1 MKNKLFAMLMLV
13 VILAQVLGQTAY
25 NTTLVASEI
34 SSQIDSEQSLNSET
48 HDSEQVTSEDQVEN
62 VSESTSKTS
71 SETTSSEVD
80 SEALANI
87 DQDDERSLN
96 SSNRIDGSDILRKVA
111 MSPGDIYE
119 GDDISNTIE
128 IAFDPSDSG
137 TVLNDGEKWDKVT
150 VTLDPEL
157 QVNDSFGIE
166 ITQASPN
173 IITGWDTNTLS
184 DGSTEIT
191 FDINQDAVEAGGQT
205 VGIVFISNVINGTD
219 LAKYSINVEAC
230 GDQGTCYEGDA
241 SITYHDPASFEI
253 TKEMTSPK
261 YASAGKEITYEI
273 TMSTI
278 GTGEISGIP
287 QIIDSLPDNVEYV
300 SSTPEGVYDGSTVI
314 WDWTDEDIAA
324 RTKTVE
330 ITIIANDDFYAEG
343 DTLTNTADAFYND
356 EVVDEAESNED
367 IYPGFFINLPD
378 GSIEK
383 NGSPTTN
390 PDGATTAPGDQI
402 FWNFDNIN
410 YEGNAT
416 LNNYTLTDVF
426 PQNEDG
432 SDMLLV
438 DEVCY
443 GAVKE
448 EPNTFVNTTVTYK
461 DGSTKILTIDMDTNG
476 DNCISIPDEANITR
490 GGVESITWN
499 YGNVILPFKIVGAGV
514 NTTISNTVEAGTAI
528 DNNLDADYDIPQGGD
543 GKWDICPPPY
553 ISYDNGDGT
562 TECRDEDGSQITL
575 TDGEVYGIFHKEI
588 SDTTGDI
595 EDIGYG
601 DKITYKLTLGNAKAS
616 PGNLLV
622 DGIYDVLPEGLEYI
636 EGSTVISSDI
646 PDSTEESYDSDTNIL
661 SYSFL
666 KDREPLAIAP
676 GETYTIEFQAK
687 VTSKQIEQLINDAYL
702 VSNTP
707 DNILNGSGTD
717 NTTEPIDFDGDG
729 NFENVY
735 VDNASVYVNKA
746 KVEIEKSIENTSK
759 LFVPSNIDETRSTVN
774 YQFMFSNKDN
784 LIGNR
789 YAPITN
795 PVIVDT
801 LPNKIKLD
809 ESSLTFDY
817 SHAPSITG
825 QTIDVSNDGMSSPI
839 DGDGQVVTFSFEGV
853 LNPSEYIIVNY
864 NADIK
869 DYATGGTF
877 KNTVEFKVDDKNY
890 YSDNS
895 TFTADATGLVEEI
908 ASQSIKKTA
917 STTEASIGEIIE
929 YTVEVENTGTMP
941 LTDVTFI
948 DDIPHKGIVE
958 TDVNTILAALPK
970 VVYIERGGE
979 PVEEE
984 VNFKVTYTN
993 KSGNSLTVTLSQG
1006 MLESFVIENEVE
1018 NITSIEAV
1026 LPVTLYP
1033 GDVAELIFDVTTP
1046 ISGDGSAQVGDK
1058 VQNTAH
1064 FTSTPVKSDGST
1076 EDELDNDSNTV
1087 ETTIVGPQEGE
1098 YTIGDFVYFDLDN
1111 NGKYDEEFDKPAAN
1125 SQMQLYNSSGDLVAV
1140 TTTDSNGYYA
1150 FSALAP
1156 DNYTVKKQTGYF
1168 DTWYQVYPEGSSTES
1183 LSQDAIVTDSNN
1195 LDVDFRIVPASI
1207 IGTVYYDGYD
1217 ADTSDSNY
1225 YDSTYDLDNEEALVT
1240 HDSKVA
1246 ESKVEL
1252 YDESN
1257 NLLETTTT
1265 EDGIY
1270 AFYNLKAGTYNV
1282 KITPIITSSDGKQYL
1297 LTAKSDTTTITLDR
1311 GEVANGFTGDHDD
1324 LNFGYIE
1331 PVTVDGT
1338 VWYDGNVND
1347 EYDSGENTSSDYPQ
1361 NRNLKVELVD
1371 DAGNPISYSVDYS
1384 DIGITANSP
1393 ITTTT
1398 DNADG
1403 TYNFALLP
1411 GDYKVKVD
1419 YTTETPNPIHGYDNI
1434 LNSSFT
1440 ENSDGLSSTLTN
1452 VVKASTPDTAY
1463 GDNNLGIYQNGYI
1476 EGNVYEDLNY
1486 NGEFDDTDTAA
1497 SNISISLLD
1506 IEGNPIL
1513 DESGNPTQ
1521 ATVDSD
1527 GDYQF
1532 TEVDAALTYQLQM
1545 TAGNSDDMFIDYN
1558 TPVSGT
1564 TDTKITVDSDSSTA
1578 LYTDGTNT
1586 VFGLKPDQSLIDVD
1600 GSVYQYAQIND
1611 TAFIDM
1617 DGDGQQD
1624 YINLDQYKS
1633 DIIIHLTG
1641 TDGMGYDV
1649 NRQATTDSNGSASFD
1664 QINPGKSY
1672 KIAFE
1677 IPDGYKVTW
1686 KDRGD
1691 NATDSDIN
1699 RSSYDSYL
1707 DLYAKDSKKIDG
1719 GMYQPVDIS
1728 GYVFTDTDRNGYL
1741 TEDDTPAS
1749 NTTVTIKYDSAT
1761 DPTTVNVTTDSN
1773 GYFELTGVEPGNYS
1787 TSVTLPDSSYEYSIT
1802 GINGSGVI
1810 ANDVKT
1816 DGTTATQLVLSGGSN
1831 DQDFDTG
1838 YNQRTSISGKIYLDT
1853 NTNLT
1858 WDSSELLI
1866 DDISVSLYD
1875 KAGSVVATA
1884 TTDTDGYYEF
1894 TGLEPGEYH
1903 IEASTVNY
1911 AHYENEDEVPSI
1923 QADAKTP
1930 NFTAYSNTAVENVDG
1945 ALTINGD
1952 TTHYLISDYV
1962 WEDTNYNNIQDSS
1975 ESGISDAIVTL
1986 LDASGNP
1993 LTYTDSYPDL
2003 GINSGDVVSTTTDN
2017 NGNYLL
2023 IAEGAGDYQVQVN
2036 TGDKYYLAETNI
2048 GSDDTIDSDFMA
2060 DGTDTYVGT
2069 TDITVDRDTRDL
2081 DVGASD
2087 KGTISGYVYNDENSN
2102 NIYDLGIDKT
2112 IGKSQV
2118 GLFTNDGDTDLDD
2131 ETLIE
2136 TVKSDSDGYYQFTD
2150 LEAGHYLVKYEN
2162 LTPKN
2167 AFWLHEADGTL
2178 YLDNSGYEAH
2188 RDINLSYGQ
2197 DLLDQNAGQSNQSIL
2212 TGIVFEDMIAD
2223 GVYTSSE
2230 DTKLSGVQVTMYNAD
2245 DGSIAI
2251 NNVDEELTTTTNSSG
2266 QYIFNNII
2274 PGDYYIEF
2282 TAPAGFVSSE
2292 VIPSGAETSSNND
2305 AQTADGVIKTGTIT
2319 VEEDKGYL
2327 TYSDAA
2333 LYEPLEISGYFYD
2346 DYNIDGKYT
2355 DGLDQ
2360 PIANGNV
2367 SLVNDDTDQK
2377 ISMAT
2382 DTSGF
2387 YQFKDV
2393 VPANYHLEFD
2403 TSGYDVISKL
2413 GTDNTAFDNDLN
2425 QDSTTDSIRYV
2436 SGNKYDV
2443 ENDAAVYNLV
2453 NISGYIYEDM
2463 NNDGYYQ
2470 VDGEKGITTGISL
2483 YDADGLVETI
2493 TTNTDGSY
2501 QFTDLTP
2508 GDYYVQVDN
2517 PGNEFT
2523 VAKQGNNASGIA
2535 SELDDSLIFKAQT
2548 LYSGH
2553 DDTINFDGGY
2563 YQLTDISGQVF
2574 FDSDT
2579 NLILNDSEFGITDLD
2594 ISLYAE
2600 DDTIMPVATTTT
2612 DSDGNY
2618 QFKDIIPGNYIV
2630 RSSSTVF
2637 GDYED
2642 MPEDYKIKS
2651 DMQTPVFT
2659 AYSNTSR
2666 DNVDGAVTQGTDV
2679 YLIGNYVWEDTN
2691 YNGLQDNDESPY
2703 SGMQVEL
2710 IDIDGNVVDT
2720 YTTTADGKYYF
2731 FAPKGDYTLS
2741 FTAGDDYH
2749 FTKEV
2754 LLNNDIDSNVPE
2766 ATENISTVDI
2776 TVDSNDLSYD
2786 AGVRKD
2792 GNISGRVY
2800 YDIDANGSW
2809 DQTVD
2814 KSNETRTVSLYSGSH
2829 LIETKEI
2836 SLTQD
2841 GSQGTYNFTN
2851 LERGDYRLEFSD
2863 DTNKFWVQNED
2874 GKLIF
2879 DNGSEGLAKRELSLE
2894 YGQTVSNQDAGYSTG
2909 ASLAGFVYEDNDYD
2923 GTFSRYL
2930 STPNNTDLPIANMEV
2945 KLLDNN
2951 SNVIATT
2958 TTSSTGFY
2966 SFGNLEPYQSYST
2979 EITNKD
2985 DDSDGVD
2992 DFTVTQ
2998 LGTAST
3004 EYTNDMISSSSIG
3017 TVMHILSDSEYNNKD
3032 YDGGLLEYANL
3043 SGYVYEDSEVNST
3056 MDTTDKGLHNI
3067 TVNLYDQDNK
3077 FIESTKTDSD
3087 GYYSFEN
3094 IYPGYYY
3101 VEFELDGYEVSP
3113 IGKVATAFDNDIDAS
3128 YKTKT
3133 INVASGTSDSVNFDA
3148 AVYKPVSV
3156 GGTIYIDG
3164 NANGVFDSVTEAGLG
3179 SIKVSLYNDQNE
3191 LIGTQNSSSDGS
3203 FEFTN
3208 LLPDEYY
3215 TVVDTKDYLIAPLAI
3230 SGDVTNNL
3238 KQDKTTDIQYV
3249 PSSASNY
3256 MDYDGGLYKNT
3267 DISGKI
3273 YLDTNADL
3281 TRQSDE
3287 WLIPDLNVV
3296 LLDGSGAEVTSTTT
3310 DSNGFY
3316 QFTDLTPGEYQ
3327 VVADTTD
3334 YATYEN
3340 EDETPS
3346 IQNDGQSPVFTALSA
3361 TPVVN
3366 VDGALT
3372 IGGDDHHFI
3381 ISDYVW
3387 EDTNYDGIQEGSE
3400 PAMSDVKVRLV
3411 DGSGNTLT
3419 YQDSY
3424 PGLGITAGDKVET
3437 TTDSNGYYMLIAE
3450 DSVEYT
3456 VETEASTDYYATGA
3470 DTSNDTLDNDFTG
3483 VSGST
3488 NIGHYNYTPTKDTTD
3503 VDSGYSEVGTI
3514 AGNVYDD
3521 QNLNFKFDEDS
3532 DLDVADIEVT
3542 LTTSLGKVLATTTTN
3557 SSGYYQFKD
3566 LEAGSYVVKF
3576 QSLKGLKGF
3585 YIPESDGSIIL
3596 DNGGYEAHRKV
3607 KIAYGEDKLHENA
3620 GRSESLLLSGITYE
3634 DMIADGVYDPKED
3647 ILLPGV
3653 NADLMTL
3660 DKTSGDYVVAI
3671 DGIGDE
3677 LSRVTNVAGQYMMG
3691 HIIPLTYKVR
3701 FSVPDGYEP
3710 TNVVA
3715 GDGATTKGNDAI
3727 VTDGSYETSI
3737 FELEEGHYYNTIADA
3752 SYYKPVTIEGNY
3764 FEDMDTDGV
3773 YDEDLDNLLSGYDV
3787 NLIDSDG
3794 NVVDT
3799 VQTNSSGHYLFA
3811 DVVPGYYQVQFDNSE
3826 FDAISKLGTANTSL
3840 ANDLTQDG
3848 MTAQGRYTSGNTYSV
3863 ENDGAVYNYASLE
3876 GYAYEDDNNNGLFD
3890 AGETGLR
3897 SKVTVYDNSGN
3908 AIKSAY
3914 SNHNGYYEF
3923 TDLIPGKYYVSFEA
3937 PDSSYHPANSGDNSL
3952 GIASEINNSYTTP
3965 KQSLYSSQRNTV
3977 DFDGGMYRLGSIS
3990 GQVFWDANEDLD
4002 VNGYD
4007 FGIWD
4012 VTVSLYRAQDLKSKA
4027 TPTPIATT
4035 VTDSEGNYVFENL
4048 VPGDYVVKVDP
4059 SYFGYFEDMP
4069 GDYQVKDTGHTELFT
4084 VVSGTV
4090 RTSVDAAITRGLG
4103 INYIGDYVWED
4114 VDGDGKQETSEPAYA
4129 NATVNLIDSDG
4140 NVIDTTTTDENGY
4153 YDFFANSGE
4162 YKVEF
4167 VVADDY
4173 HFTKTANA
4181 DSELDSD
4188 AIETTENTA
4197 TTEVFDGTYNRR
4209 DIDAGVRRDANISGR
4224 VYYDKDASGTYNNGD
4239 ESTEP
4244 RTVSLYKTGKLLR
4257 SDQLI
4262 ATQEIDTN
4270 AGGVYNFT
4278 NLTEGNYRL
4287 EFSDDTNRFWI
4298 ENSDG
4303 LLEFDN
4309 NTEAIAT
4316 RNVKVKY
4323 GQTLTDQ
4330 DAGYAYG
4337 AAISGYMFND
4347 DNYNGKFESDERP
4360 ESNVKIDLYNKDDEK
4375 IATATTDSDGHYG
4388 FTNLEPNK
4396 QYYVIAGNKD
4406 VNNDGVYDYTVTAK
4420 QVLNSKFDNDM
4431 KVTDGN
4437 IQTAKLELNDAEVN
4451 DIDFD
4456 GGIVY
4461 KTHISGYAYNDKDI
4475 NSTYSAGDQMLSEV
4489 NVSLINKADEEV
4501 ATTVTDSNGYY
4512 QFDNID
4518 AGYYSVKFEL
4528 EGYNVSPKG
4537 TENTEYDN
4545 DINKNMETS
4554 TIDVKAKV
4562 GNDLSFDAAV
4572 YTNSDLAALEKDDS
4586 KNGSKDETI
4595 SMKLGKTGSDII
4607 MIIIGL
4613 LVLLGGLFVIKRKM
4627 K

>member
-1 MKNKLFAMLMLV
+1 MKNKILVMLMFT
-13 VILAQVLGQTAY
+13 VIIAQVFGQTAY
-25 NTTLVASEI
+25 NTALIASEV
-34 SSQIDSEQSLNSET
+34 SSQIDSDEVSSET
-48 HDSEQVTSEDQVEN
+48 SGEEVTSESTTEASSQEIT
-62 VSESTSKTS
+62 SESTIETS
-71 SETTSSEVD
+71 TDEVSSSQVDSETTSEVD
-80 SEALANI
+80 QSDLNPI
-87 DQDDERSLN
+87 DA
-96 SSNRIDGSDILRKVA
+96 SDIIRKVS
-111 MSPGDIYE
+111 MSPGDVYD

-137 TVLNDGEKWDKVT
+137 TVLNEGEKWDSVT
-150 VTLDPEL
+150 ITLDPEL
-157 QVNDSFGIE
+157 EFNESFGIE

-173 IITGWDTNTLS
+173 IITGWDTNTLP

-191 FDINQDAVEAGGQT
+191 FDINQDAIEAGGQT
-205 VGIVFISNVINGTD
+205 VGIVFITNVVNGTD
-219 LAKYSINVEAC
+219 LSEYGINVEVC
-230 GDQGTCYEGDA
+230 GDQDTCYEGDA
-241 SITYHDPASFEI
+241 SIVYHDPANFEI

-273 TMSTI
+273 TMNTT
-278 GTGEISGIP
+278 GTGEISGVP
-287 QIIDSLPDNVEYV
+287 QIIDNLPDNVEYV
-300 SSTPEGVYDGSTVI
+300 SSTPEGVYDGSTVT

-330 ITIIANDDFYAEG
+330 ITIIPSEDFYTEG

-356 EVVDEAESNED
+356 EVTDEAESNED
-367 IYPGFFINLPD
+367 LYPGFFINLPD
-378 GSIEK
+378 GSIDK
-383 NGSPTTN
+383 NGSPSTN
-390 PDGATTAPGDQI
+390 PDGTTTAPGDQI

-432 SDMLLV
+432 SDILLL
-438 DEVCY
+438 DDICY

-448 EPNTFVNTTVTYK
+448 APNTFVDATITYK
-461 DGSTKILTIDMDTNG
+461 DGSTEVITIDMDTNG
-476 DNCISIPDEANITR
+476 DNCISIPDEANISR
-490 GGVESITWN
+490 EGVESITWN
-499 YGNVILPFKIVGAGV
+499 YGDVVLPFKVVGAGV
-514 NTTISNTVEAGTAI
+514 NTTVNNTVEAGTTI
-528 DNNLDADYDIPQGGD
+528 DNNLDANYDIPQGED
-543 GKWDICPPPY
+543 GEWDICPPPY
-553 ISYDNGDGT
+553 ISYDNGDGS
-562 TECRDEDGSQITL
+562 TECRDEDDSQITL
-575 TDGEVYGIFHKEI
+575 SDTEVYGIFHKEI
-588 SDTTGDI
+588 SATTGDI
-595 EDIGYG
+595 NDLAYG

-616 PGNLLV
+616 PSDLFV
-622 DGIYDVLPEGLEYI
+622 DGVYDTLPEGLEYV
-636 EGSTVISSDI
+636 EGSTVISSDL
-646 PDSTEESYDSDTNIL
+646 PDSVEESYDLDLNIL

-687 VTSKQIEQLINDAYL
+687 VTSKQIEQLTNDAYL

-707 DNILNGSGTD
+707 DNILNGTGTT
-717 NTTEPIDFDGDG
+717 NTNEPIDFDGDG
-729 NFENVY
+729 NLENVF
-735 VDNASVYVNKA
+735 VGSASVYVNEA

-759 LFVPSNIDETRSTVN
+759 LFVPSNIDPTRSTVN
-774 YQFMFSNKDN
+774 YQFKFTNKDK

-789 YAPITN
+789 YAPIEN

-801 LPNKIKLD
+801 LPTKIKLD
-809 ESSLTFDY
+809 ESSISFDY
-817 SHAPSITG
+817 SHAPSITN
-825 QTIDVSNDGMSSPI
+825 QSIDVSNDGTSSPI
-839 DGDGQVVTFSFEGV
+839 DGDGQVITFNFEGT
-853 LNPSEYIIVNY
+853 LNPGEYIIVNY
-864 NADIK
+864 NADVK
-869 DYATGGTF
+869 DYATGGSF
-877 KNTVEFKVDDKNY
+877 KNTVEFQVDDENY
-890 YSDNS
+890 YSDDS
-895 TFTADATGLVEEI
+895 IFTADATGLVEEI

-917 STTEASIGEIIE
+917 STTEAAIGEIIE

-948 DDIPHKGIVE
+948 DDIPHEGIDG
-958 TDVNTILAALPK
+958 TDVNTILSALPR
-970 VVYIERGGE
+970 VYYIARDGE
-979 PVEEE
+979 PVEQD
-984 VNFKVTYTN
+984 VKFKITYTD
-993 KSGNSLTVTLSQG
+993 KSGNSFSVTLSQG
-1006 MLESFVIENEVE
+1006 MLESFVVENEVQ
-1018 NITSIEAV
+1018 NITKIEAV

-1033 GDVAELIFDVTTP
+1033 GDVAKLVFDVTTP
-1046 ISGDGSAQVGDK
+1046 ISGDGAAQIDDK
-1058 VQNTAH
+1058 IQNTAH
-1064 FTSTPVKSDGST
+1064 FTSTPVKSDGSE
-1076 EDELDNDSNTV
+1076 EDSLDNDSNTV

-1125 SQMQLYNSSGDLVAV
+1125 SQMELFDSSGNLLAV

-1150 FSALAP
+1150 FSGLAP
-1156 DNYTVKKQTGYF
+1156 DSYTVKKQSGYF
-1168 DTWYQVYPEGSSTES
+1168 DTWYQVYPQGSSTES
-1183 LSQDAIVTDSNN
+1183 LSQDATVVDSNN

-1217 ADTSDSNY
+1217 ADTTDSSY
-1225 YDSTYDLDNEEALVT
+1225 YDSIYDLDNEEALVT
-1240 HDSKVA
+1240 HDSNVA
-1246 ESKVEL
+1246 ESQVEL

-1257 NLLETTTT
+1257 NLLDTSTTT
-1265 EDGIY
+1265 DGIY
-1270 AFYNLKAGTYNV
+1270 AFYDLKAGTYKV
-1282 KITPIITSSDGKQYL
+1282 KTTPIITNSDGKQYL
-1297 LTAKSDTTTITLDR
+1297 LTAESDTTTITLDR
-1311 GEVANGFTGDHDD
+1311 GEVANGFNGDHED

-1331 PVTVDGT
+1331 PVTIDGT
-1338 VWYDGNVND
+1338 VWYDGNVN
-1347 EYDSGENTSSDYPQ
+1347 ETYDSGENTSSEYPQ

-1371 DAGNPISYSVDYS
+1371 DSGNPISYSVDYS
-1384 DIGITANSP
+1384 DIGISANTP
-1393 ITTTT
+1393 IATTT
-1398 DNADG
+1398 DTTDG
-1403 TYNFALLP
+1403 TYKFTLLP

-1419 YTTETPNPIHGYDNI
+1419 YTSETPNPIHGYDNI
-1434 LNSSFT
+1434 TNSIFT
-1440 ENSDGLSSTLTN
+1440 ENSDELSSTLTS
-1452 VVKASTPDTAY
+1452 VLKASTPDTAY
-1463 GDNNLGIYQNGYI
+1463 GDNNLGIYQNAYI
-1476 EGNVYEDLNY
+1476 AGNVYQDLNY
-1486 NGEFDDTDTAA
+1486 NGVFDDTDTAA
-1497 SNISISLLD
+1497 SNITINLLD
-1506 IEGNPIL
+1506 EDGNQIL
-1513 DESGNPTQ
+1513 DASSNPVQT
-1521 ATVDSD
+1521 TVDSN

-1545 TAGNSDDMFIDYN
+1545 TAGNSDDMFIDYKL
-1558 TPVSGT
+1558 PVSGT
-1564 TDTKITVDSDSSTA
+1564 TDTKITVDTDTSTA

-1586 VFGLKPDQSLIDVD
+1586 VFGLKPNQSLVDVD

-1624 YINLDQYKS
+1624 YTNLDQYKA

-1649 NRQATTDSNGSASFD
+1649 DRQATTDSNGSVNFD

-1707 DLYAKDSKKIDG
+1707 DLYAKDSKVIDG

-1728 GYVFTDTDRNGYL
+1728 GYVFTDTDRDGYL

-1749 NTTVTIKYDSAT
+1749 NKTVTIKYDSAT
-1761 DPTTVNVTTDSN
+1761 DPTTVDVTTDSN
-1773 GYFELTGVEPGNYS
+1773 GYFELTGVEPGNYA

-1802 GINGSGVI
+1802 GTNGSGVI

-1816 DGTTATQLVLSGGSN
+1816 DGTTATQLVLSGDSN

-1853 NTNLT
+1853 NANLT

-1866 DDISVSLYD
+1866 DGITVSLYD
-1875 KAGSVVATA
+1875 KAGSVVATT

-1894 TGLEPGEYH
+1894 TGLEPGEYQV
-1903 IEASTVNY
+1903 EASTVNY

-1923 QADAKTP
+1923 QSDAKTIK
-1930 NFTAYSNTAVENVDG
+1930 FTAYSNTAVENVDG

-1962 WEDTNYNNIQDSS
+1962 WEDTNYNNIQDSA
-1975 ESGISDAIVTL
+1975 ESGISGATVTL

-1993 LTYTDSYPDL
+1993 LTYADSYPDL
-2003 GINSGDVVSTTTDN
+2003 GISSGDAVTTTTDS

-2023 IAEGAGDYQVQVN
+2023 IVEGAGDYKVQVDA
-2036 TGDKYYLAETNI
+2036 GDKYYLAETNI
-2048 GSDDTIDSDFMA
+2048 GSDDTIDSDFTA

-2069 TDITVDRDTRDL
+2069 ADVTVDRDTRDL
-2081 DVGASD
+2081 DAGASD

-2102 NIYDLGIDKT
+2102 NSYDLGVDKT
-2112 IGKSQV
+2112 ISKSQV
-2118 GLFTNDGDTDLDD
+2118 GLFTNDGDADLDD
-2131 ETLIE
+2131 ETLIA
-2136 TVKSDSDGYYQFTD
+2136 TATSDSNGYYQFAD
-2150 LEAGHYLVKYEN
+2150 LESGHYLVKYEN
-2162 LTPKN
+2162 LSPKN
-2167 AFWLHEADGTL
+2167 AFWLHEADGSL

-2197 DLLDQNAGQSNQSIL
+2197 ELLDQNAGQSNQSIL

-2230 DTKLSGVQVTMYNAD
+2230 DTKLGGVQVTMYNAD
-2245 DGSIAI
+2245 DDSIAI
-2251 NNVDEELTTTTNSSG
+2251 NNVDKELTTTTNSSG

-2274 PGDYYIEF
+2274 PGDYYIVF
-2282 TAPAGFVSSE
+2282 TAPDGFVSSE

-2333 LYEPLEISGYFYD
+2333 LYEPIEISGYFYD

-2367 SLVNDDTDQK
+2367 TLVNDDTNAEL
-2377 ISMAT
+2377 SVTT
-2382 DTSGF
+2382 DASGF
-2387 YQFKDV
+2387 YQFDNV

-2403 TSGYDVISKL
+2403 TSDYDVISNL
-2413 GTDNTAFDNDLN
+2413 GTDNTAYDNDLN

-2453 NISGYIYEDM
+2453 DVSGYIYEDL

-2470 VDGEKGITTGISL
+2470 VDSEKGIQTGVSL
-2483 YDADGLVETI
+2483 YDGDGLVDTI
-2493 TTNTDGSY
+2493 TTNADGSY

-2523 VAKQGNNASGIA
+2523 VAKQGDNASGIA
-2535 SELDDSLIFKAQT
+2535 SELDDSLVFKTQT

-2553 DDTINFDGGY
+2553 DDAINFDGGF

-2579 NLILNDSEFGITDLD
+2579 NLTLNGSEFGINDLD

-2600 DDTIMPVATTTT
+2600 DDTTTPVATTTT
-2612 DSDGNY
+2612 DGNGNY
-2618 QFKDIIPGNYIV
+2618 QFNDIIPGNYIV
-2630 RSSSTVF
+2630 KSSSTVF

-2642 MPEDYKIKS
+2642 MPEDYQIKS

-2659 AYSNTSR
+2659 AYSNTLR

-2679 YLIGNYVWEDTN
+2679 YLIGDYVWEDTN
-2691 YNGLQDNDESPY
+2691 YNGLQDSDESPY

-2710 IDIDGNVVDT
+2710 IDTDGTVVDA

-2731 FAPKGDYTLS
+2731 FAPKDDYILS
-2741 FTAGDDYH
+2741 FTAEDDYH
-2749 FTKEV
+2749 FTKEA

-2766 ATENISTVDI
+2766 TTENVSTVDI

-2792 GNISGRVY
+2792 GNIGGRVY
-2800 YDIDANGSW
+2800 YDTDASGSW
-2809 DQTVD
+2809 DQTLD
-2814 KSNETRTVSLYSGSH
+2814 KSNETRTVRLYSGSN

-2841 GSQGTYNFTN
+2841 GSQGTYNFTD
-2851 LERGDYRLEFSD
+2851 LEPGDYRLEFSD
-2863 DTNKFWVQNED
+2863 NTNKFWVQNED

-2879 DNGSEGLAKRELSLE
+2879 DNSSEGIAKREISLE
-2894 YGQTVSNQDAGYSTG
+2894 YGQTLNGQDAGYSTG

-2930 STPNNTDLPIANMEV
+2930 PTPNNTDLPIANMEV

-2951 SNVIATT
+2951 SNVLATT

-2992 DFTVTQ
+2992 DYTVTQ
-2998 LGTAST
+2998 LGAAST

-3017 TVMHILSDSEYNNKD
+3017 TVMHILGDAEYNNLD
-3032 YDGGLLEYANL
+3032 YDGGLLEYADL
-3043 SGYVYEDSEVNST
+3043 SGYVYEDLEVNST
-3056 MDTTDKGLHNI
+3056 MDSSDKALRNI

-3077 FIESTKTDSD
+3077 FIESTKTNSD

-3101 VEFELDGYEVSP
+3101 VKFELDGYEVSP
-3113 IGKVATAFDNDIDAS
+3113 LGTEATALDNDIDSS

-3133 INVASGTSDSVNFDA
+3133 INVASGTSDDVDFDA

-3156 GGTIYIDG
+3156 GGTIYTDG
-3164 NANGVFDSVTEAGLG
+3164 NADGLFDSSSEAGLRA
-3179 SIKVSLYNDQNE
+3179 IKVSLYNDENE

-3215 TVVDTKDYLIAPLAI
+3215 TVVDTKDYLISPLAT
-3230 SGDVTNNL
+3230 SGDVTNDL
-3238 KQDKTTDIQYV
+3238 KQDKTTDVQFV
-3249 PSSASNY
+3249 PSSTYNY
-3256 MDYDGGLYKNT
+3256 IDYDGGLYKNT

-3287 WLIPDLNVV
+3287 WLIPDLNVS
-3296 LLDGSGAEVTSTTT
+3296 LLDGSGAEVSSTTT

-3316 QFTDLTPGEYQ
+3316 QFTDLTPGDYQ

-3346 IQNDGQSPVFTALSA
+3346 IQNDGQTPVFTALSA

-3381 ISDYVW
+3381 ISDNVW
-3387 EDTNYDGIQEGSE
+3387 EDTNYDGIQDSSE
-3400 PAMSDVKVRLV
+3400 PAMSGVKVRLV
-3411 DGSGNTLT
+3411 DSSGNTLT
-3419 YQDSY
+3419 YQNSY

-3450 DSVEYT
+3450 DSIEYT
-3456 VETEASTDYYATGA
+3456 VETEASTDYYTTGV
-3470 DTSNDTLDNDFTG
+3470 DETNDTLDNDFTG
-3483 VSGST
+3483 VNGST

-3503 VDSGYSEVGTI
+3503 VDAGYSEVGTI

-3521 QNLNFKFDEDS
+3521 QNLNFQFNEDV

-3542 LTTSLGKVLATTTTN
+3542 LTTPLGKVLATTTTDSN
-3557 SSGYYQFKD
+3557 GYYQFKD

-3596 DNGGYEAHRKV
+3596 DNDGYEAHRKV

-3620 GRSESLLLSGITYE
+3620 GRSESLVLSGITYE
-3634 DMIADGVYDPKED
+3634 DMIADGIYDPEED
-3647 ILLPGV
+3647 ILLQDV

-3660 DKTSGDYVVAI
+3660 DKSSGDYVVAI

-3701 FSVPDGYEP
+3701 FSIPEGYEP
-3710 TNVVA
+3710 TNVVTSDA
-3715 GDGATTKGNDAI
+3715 ATTKGNDAT
-3727 VTDGSYETSI
+3727 VTETGYETSI
-3737 FELEEGHYYNTIADA
+3737 FELEEGHNYNTIADA
-3752 SYYKPVTIEGNY
+3752 SYYKPVTIEGDY

-3773 YDEDLDNLLSGYDV
+3773 YDDGLDNLLSGYDV
-3787 NLIDSDG
+3787 NLIDVDG
-3794 NVVDT
+3794 NIVDT

-3840 ANDLTQDG
+3840 ANDLTQGG

-3876 GYAYEDDNNNGLFD
+3876 GYAYEDGNNNGLFD
-3890 AGETGLR
+3890 DGETGLR
-3897 SKVTVYDNSGN
+3897 SKVTVYDNSGKT
-3908 AIKSAY
+3908 IESAY

-3965 KQSLYSSQRNTV
+3965 KQSLYSSQRNKV
-3977 DFDGGMYRLGSIS
+3977 DFDGGMYRLGAIS

-4002 VNGYD
+4002 ANGYD

-4012 VTVSLYRAQDLKSKA
+4012 VPVSLYRAQDLKSKA

-4035 VTDSEGNYVFENL
+4035 TTDSEGNYKFENL
-4048 VPGDYVVKVDP
+4048 VPGDYAVKVDP
-4059 SYFGYFEDMP
+4059 SYFGYFEEMP
-4069 GDYQVKDTGHTELFT
+4069 GNYQVKDTGHTELFT

-4114 VDGDGKQETSEPAYA
+4114 VDGDGKQESSEPVYA

-4162 YKVEF
+4162 YQVEF

-4188 AIETTENTA
+4188 AIETTESTA

-4244 RTVSLYKTGKLLR
+4244 RTVSLYKTGGLLR

-4262 ATQEIDTN
+4262 ATQEIDIT

-4278 NLTEGNYRL
+4278 NLTEGDYRL
-4287 EFSDDTNRFWI
+4287 EFSDDIDRFWV

-4309 NTEAIAT
+4309 NSEAVAT

-4323 GQTLTDQ
+4323 GQTVTDQ

-4347 DNYNGKFESDERP
+4347 DNYNGKFDSNESP
-4360 ESNVKIDLYNKDDEK
+4360 ESNVVISLYNQADEK
-4375 IATATTDSDGHYG
+4375 IATATTDSTGHYG

-4406 VNNDGVYDYTVTAK
+4406 VNNDGVDDYTVTAK
-4420 QVLNSKFDNDM
+4420 QVLNSKLDNDM
-4431 KVTDGN
+4431 KLTDDN
-4437 IQTAKLELNDAEVN
+4437 IQTAKQELNDAEVN
-4451 DIDFD
+4451 NIDFD

-4461 KTHISGYAYNDKDI
+4461 KTHVSGYAYNDKDI
-4475 NSTYSAGDQMLSEV
+4475 DSTYSDGDQMLSDV
-4489 NVSLINKADEEV
+4489 NVSLINKAGEEV
-4501 ATTVTDSNGYY
+4501 ATTVTDSNGHY

-4518 AGYYSVKFEL
+4518 AGYYRVKFEL
-4528 EGYNVSPKG
+4528 DGYNVSPKG

-4545 DINKNMETS
+4545 DVNKNMETT
-4554 TIDVKAKV
+4554 TIDVKAKE
-4562 GNDLSFDAAV
+4562 GNDVSFDAAV
-4572 YTNSDLAALEKDDS
+4572 YTDSDLKVLEKDDS
-4586 KNGSKDETI
+4586 KDQTI

-4607 MIIIGL
+4607 MIIIGM
-4613 LVLLGGLFVIKRKM
+4613 LVLLGGLVVIKRKM
-4627 K
+4627 N